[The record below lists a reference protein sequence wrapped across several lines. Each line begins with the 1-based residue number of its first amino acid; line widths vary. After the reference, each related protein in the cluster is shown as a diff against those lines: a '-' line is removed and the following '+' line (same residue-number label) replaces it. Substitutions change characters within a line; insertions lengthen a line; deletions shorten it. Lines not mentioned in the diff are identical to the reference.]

1 LVYSHVIGRD
11 YEYRVRNWFIKKGWK
26 SERNPLSGA
35 SDQIEQELGKHDVRS
50 WKEDLRIFLQL
61 ECKKTS
67 KTDDK
72 LVIQKEWLDKIDFTN
87 DEFLVFSYQ
96 RCKQHFAFMPKEEAE
111 KIIGKLNLKKS
122 TPHIANGAAGFSFKR
137 EWAEGIDGIFVCE
150 FLDRTWYTFDLEIYV
165 DAREKFKI
173 PTMPTS
179 FSEKIKTITDID
191 TLKKMREEEES
202 EWGTKEYR
210 IYYSKL
216 ERLESGDVA
225 YNPEFIKEGQ
235 WWLDEKDKFDW
246 DENTIKSILS
256 KVDDWID
263 KNLEE
268 SDEGEMVWAFGS
280 ESEDLGKEIEKI
292 LGINKKNKREK

>member
-1 LVYSHVIGRD
+1 MVYAHVIGRD

-67 KTDDK
+67 KADDK

-111 KIIGKLNLKKS
+111 KVIGPLNLNKS
-122 TPHIANGAAGFSFKR
+122 TPHEAKGGAGFSFKR
-137 EWAEGIDGIFVCE
+137 EWVENIDGIFVCE
-150 FLDRTWYTFDLEIYV
+150 FLDRTWYIFDLEIYV
-165 DAREKFKI
+165 DAREQFKI
-173 PTMPTS
+173 PTKPTS
-179 FSEKIKTITDID
+179 FSEKVKTITDIEG
-191 TLKKMREEEES
+191 LKKLREEEES

-216 ERLESGDVA
+216 ERLESGDVT

-235 WWLDEKDKFDW
+235 WWMPEKDRFDW
-246 DENTIKSILS
+246 DENTIKSIS
-256 KVDDWID
+256 EKVNDWVD

-268 SDEGEMVWAFGS
+268 SEEGEMVWAFGAEIDS
-280 ESEDLGKEIEKI
+280 LEKDIEKI
-292 LGINKKNKREK
+292 LGLDKKKER